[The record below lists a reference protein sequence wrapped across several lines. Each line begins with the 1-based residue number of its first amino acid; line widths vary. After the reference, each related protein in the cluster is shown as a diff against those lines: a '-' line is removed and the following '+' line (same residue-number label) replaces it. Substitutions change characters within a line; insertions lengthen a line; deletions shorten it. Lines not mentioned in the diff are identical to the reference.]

1 MAVGKNM
8 LLWIKKHWT
17 IILTALVTVSILL
30 FVYGCEPKTRSL
42 IDGNRQ
48 INRQELQLE
57 LDQIIGLA
65 QLRMVDLDK
74 QEQFRAV
81 ILQNALILV
90 QGQPYNPLGI
100 ITAIAGIYGVM
111 QGSRNVTNVVK
122 TGIHKRKKN
131 NGTG

>member
-1 MAVGKNM
+1 MGV
-8 LLWIKKHWT
+8 WIKKQWT
-17 IILTALVTVSILL
+17 IIFTALVTVGIVL

-42 IDGNRQ
+42 IDTSKQ
-48 INRQELQLE
+48 VNRQELQLE

-90 QGQPYNPLGI
+90 QGHPYNPLGI

-122 TGIHKRKKN
+122 TGLNKRKRN

>member
-1 MAVGKNM
+1 MGV
-8 LLWIKKHWT
+8 WIKKQWT
-17 IILTALVTVSILL
+17 IIFTALVTVGIVL
-30 FVYGCEPKTRSL
+30 FVYGCEPKTPSL
-42 IDGNRQ
+42 IDMNRL

-65 QLRMVDLDK
+65 QMRMVDLDK

-90 QGQPYNPLGI
+90 KGQPYNPLGI

-122 TGIHKRKKN
+122 TGLNKRKRN
-131 NGTG
+131 NGTR

>member
-1 MAVGKNM
+1 MGI
-8 LLWIKKHWT
+8 WIKKQWT
-17 IILTALVTVSILL
+17 IIFTALITVGIIL
-30 FVYGCEPKTRSL
+30 FVYGCEPKTGSL
-42 IDGNRQ
+42 IDDNRQ
-48 INRQELQLE
+48 VNRQELQLE

>member
-1 MAVGKNM
+1 MM
-8 LLWIKKHWT
+8 QWISKHWT
-17 IILTALVTVSILL
+17 SILTGLVTVGIL
-30 FVYGCEPKTRSL
+30 FYVYGCEPKTRSL

-65 QLRMVDLDK
+65 QLRLVDLDK

-111 QGSRNVTNVVK
+111 QGSRNVTKTIK
-122 TGIHKRKKN
+122 TGINKRKKS